1 MSEEHE
7 TSSKPLEKRPE
18 RNEKGQWKPGQRGGP
33 GRAKGT
39 KNRFTQVK
47 EAMLEA
53 LEQAKVDGDVGGLL
67 KFLVNVAENEPLQFL
82 RCVTSILPKEIK
94 QDITKHGVDEFQRE
108 LEGMS
113 EEELRRV
120 ARVVDIELDE
130 PQAGGRQN
138 E

>member
-1 MSEEHE
+1 
-7 TSSKPLEKRPE
+7 
-18 RNEKGQWKPGQRGGP
+18 
-33 GRAKGT
+33 
-39 KNRFTQVK
+39 
-47 EAMLEA
+47 MLEA

-94 QDITKHGVDEFQRE
+94 QDVTNRGPDAFEQE
-108 LEGMS
+108 LKRMDDA
-113 EEELRRV
+113 ELRRL
-120 ARVVDIELDE
+120 ARAVDIELDE

>member
-1 MSEEHE
+1 MSEEQE
-7 TSSKPLEKRPE
+7 TSNQPLEEKPE
-18 RNEKGQWKPGQRGGP
+18 RNKKGQWKPGQRGGP

-94 QDITKHGVDEFQRE
+94 QDVTNRGPDAFEQELKRMDET
-108 LEGMS
+108 
-113 EEELRRV
+113 ELRRL
-120 ARVVDIELDE
+120 ARAVDIELDK
-130 PQAGGRQN
+130 PPADGSQN